1 MLAGLL
7 AGLAAGAL
15 WGLTFVAPNLVAPF
29 TPFDLAFW
37 RNVIFAALSLVL
49 LLGFRAAARRLDPAG
64 WRIALALGLMGYSGY
79 YLFVA
84 YAVAFAGPAIP
95 ALVIGALP
103 VLLAIAGN
111 WQSRD
116 VAWSRLAGPL
126 ALITLGLLVVNLG
139 SLRAPVMGR
148 TGGEILLGFVLAL
161 GGLALW
167 LWYGLWNAAALK
179 ARPGTDT
186 LVWTSL
192 QGLGAGLGMLAML
205 PFGLAMGWSRMGA
218 LPLAGADALPLW
230 LWALATGLFSSW
242 VATFAWVVASRRLS
256 VALSAQLIVSET
268 LFGLFYGFLAETRW
282 PEGHESLGAAL
293 LFAGVLAGIRVL
305 MPERGP
311 GAPPA

>member
-1 MLAGLL
+1 MLTGLL

-37 RNVIFAALSLVL
+37 RNLIFAALSLGL
-49 LLGFRAAARRLDPAG
+49 LLAFRAAARRLDPAG

-116 VAWSRLAGPL
+116 VAWSRLAVPL
-126 ALITLGLLVVNLG
+126 ALITLGLVIVNLG

-148 TGGEILLGFVLAL
+148 TGGEILLGFVLSL

-192 QGLGAGLGMLAML
+192 QGLGAGLGMLAVL

-218 LPLAGADALPLW
+218 LPLAGAEALPLW

-282 PEGHESLGAAL
+282 PDWHEGLGAAL
-293 LFAGVLAGIRVL
+293 LFAGVMAGIRVL
-305 MPERGP
+305 MP
-311 GAPPA
+311 PAEPEPSPA